1 MELGEFSLKMTF
13 TYFCSVLENLKENY
27 SPKVVCWKD
36 CTFHLNLHFL
46 SNDKIVSA
54 FKVMGHKIQA

>member
-1 MELGEFSLKMTF
+1 MELGEFTLKK
-13 TYFCSVLENLKENY
+13 TYFCSVSENLKENY

-36 CTFHLNLHFL
+36 CAFRLNLHFL

-54 FKVMGHKIQA
+54 FKEMGHKVQA